1 MKNRI
6 RLTLA
11 LALLGAASTAA
22 LASDTVSLYLLQGI
36 PGLDYSATT
45 DPQFPVDVLLNNEI
59 CYAHGLAYGT
69 ILGPLTLA
77 PGTYDVKISV
87 ANSLAPCSQSPIV
100 DSSVELN
107 AGKNVSAV
115 LALSDSAAPALQ
127 TFTNNISPVTENDG
141 RILFA
146 LAADSPAVQLILQN
160 TSTKKLYTY
169 AVNPGALLS
178 VTLPAGTYT
187 AEVNEG
193 TTTLIAS
200 TPLNLY
206 SQSVAMM
213 FVTGEARNNTVNLE
227 TKTVRNVF

>member
-1 MKNRI
+1 MRNRI

-11 LALLGAASTAA
+11 LALLCAASTAA
-22 LASDTVSLYLLQGI
+22 LASENAYLYLVQGI
-36 PGLDYSATT
+36 PGLDYSATM
-45 DPQFPVDVLLNNEI
+45 DPEFPVDVLLNNEI
-59 CYAHGLAYGT
+59 CYAHGLAYGA

-77 PGTYDVKISV
+77 PGTYDVRVSV

-107 AGKNVSAV
+107 AGKDVSAV
-115 LALSDSAAPALQ
+115 FALSDSGTPTLK
-127 TFTNNISPVTENDG
+127 TFTNNFSPVTENDG
-141 RILFA
+141 RILFV

-169 AVNPGALLS
+169 AVNPGALLR

-200 TPLNLY
+200 TPLNLF

-213 FVTGEARNNTVNLE
+213 FAIGEANNNTLNLE